1 MWSNRK
7 RNFLQTK
14 YQLVNKQT
22 NRIWNF
28 LQTGFQLF
36 NMLNAAHNSKE
47 KLSSYMAYLLHI
59 YRLLMAIYAY
69 KWPIYAHNWSTKG
82 LTFSE
87 PNISCS
93 TNKQTG
99 NGSFSKLVFSCSTCS
114 MPHTILRR
122 GLLHL
127 SLKTKKLKRELSPN
141 WFSAVQHAQCRTQ
154 F

>member
-1 MWSNRK
+1 MFNKRTNKKTNRK

-36 NMLNAAHNSKE
+36 NMLIAAHNSE
-47 KLSSYMAYLLHI
+47 ERSSSFTL
-59 YRLLMAIYAY
+59 
-69 KWPIYAHNWSTKG
+69 TKQTG
-82 LTFSE
+82 KGTFSK
-87 PNISCS
+87 PNINLS

-99 NGSFSKLVFSCSTCS
+99 YGTFSKLVFSCSTCS

-122 GLLHL
+122 GRLHL
-127 SLKTKKLKRELSPN
+127 P
-141 WFSAVQHAQCRTQ
+141 
-154 F
+154 